1 MSSIAAGAL
10 TSASRL
16 DAATLLGSV
25 AEALLVVGDDG
36 VIRWASPSVRQL
48 GSTPEQATGRRL
60 VDLFDHDDRA
70 VLARMVLA
78 SVTGCPGVPAHR
90 VVRLAGAPDG
100 GPRHVE
106 VRVEDRTAEPGI
118 EGIVVHAWD
127 VTEAVQRHERVE
139 RLALHDPLTGLPNRL
154 LFSDRLALE
163 LRRMHRN
170 RSQLAVIYADVDG
183 LKRVNDRFG
192 HAAGDAVLVTV
203 ADRIAT
209 SLRPADTAARLS
221 GDEFAIVCHDVD
233 DARAAQQIAMR
244 LATAVRMPIQVAG
257 TSINVTVSV
266 GVAMATEHDVADG
279 GNRLLDS
286 ADAQMY
292 SAKSAGRRPPA
303 TT

>member
-1 MSSIAAGAL
+1 MSSIAGDAL
-10 TSASRL
+10 TSASGP

-48 GSTPEQATGRRL
+48 GSTAAQAIGRRL

-90 VVRLAGAPDG
+90 VVRLAGASDD

-106 VRVEDRTAEPGI
+106 VRIEDRTAEPGI

-203 ADRIAT
+203 AERIAT

-221 GDEFAIVCHDVD
+221 GDEFAIVCPDVG

-244 LATAVRMPIQVAG
+244 LATAVRMPIQVAR
-257 TSINVTVSV
+257 TSLNVTVSV

-292 SAKSAGRRPPA
+292 SAKSAGRRPPTA
-303 TT
+303 T

>member
-1 MSSIAAGAL
+1 MSSIAGDAL
-10 TSASRL
+10 TSASGP

-48 GSTPEQATGRRL
+48 GSTAAQAIGRRL

-90 VVRLAGAPDG
+90 VVRLAGASDD

-106 VRVEDRTAEPGI
+106 VRIEDRTAEPGI

-221 GDEFAIVCHDVD
+221 GDEFAIVCPDVD

-257 TSINVTVSV
+257 TSLNVTVSV

-292 SAKSAGRRPPA
+292 SAKSAGRRPPTA
-303 TT
+303 T

>member
-1 MSSIAAGAL
+1 MSSIAGDAL
-10 TSASRL
+10 TSASGP

-48 GSTPEQATGRRL
+48 GSTAAQAIGRRL

-90 VVRLAGAPDG
+90 VVRLAGASDD

-106 VRVEDRTAEPGI
+106 VRIEDRTAEPGI

-203 ADRIAT
+203 AERIAT

-221 GDEFAIVCHDVD
+221 GDEFAIVCPDVG

-257 TSINVTVSV
+257 TSLNVTVSV
-266 GVAMATEHDVADG
+266 GVASATEHDVADG

-292 SAKSAGRRPPA
+292 SAKSAGRRPPTA
-303 TT
+303 T